1 MSHTWPSTRA
11 SVKLA
16 LTAVMSALISVT
28 TVIAIPMPPPLST
41 ITLAPIAIFITSIL
55 MGPWIGLV
63 AATIGSGLGFIGGAS
78 LGTIALPPGFF
89 YVFLWGIIIARGPMG
104 LGVGALR
111 KTNELAA
118 MIAGVLIETI
128 IFFVADWYLFGFEV
142 SLVTLGTLI
151 DLIYVP
157 VTYGV
162 LGGLRKALNIK
173 HLV

>member
-1 MSHTWPSTRA
+1 MSQTWPSTRA
-11 SVKLA
+11 SVRLA
-16 LTAVMSALISVT
+16 LTAVMSALIAVT

-41 ITLAPIAIFITSIL
+41 LNFAPAVIFITSIL

-78 LGTIALPPGFF
+78 LGTIAPPPGFF

-104 LGVGALR
+104 FGVGALR

-118 MIAGVLIETI
+118 MTVGVLIETI
-128 IFFVADWYLFGFEV
+128 IFFLADWYLFGFEI

-151 DLIYVP
+151 DLIHVP
-157 VTYGV
+157 IASIV
-162 LGGLRKALNIK
+162 LLGIRRALNIK